1 MEKNELENAIMAH
14 LLQIRDLLKQYSLDA
29 ISLNVHITD
38 ESINAFNRY
47 WEEETKVPINMFRL
61 LEYGGD
67 GDDK

>member
-1 MEKNELENAIMAH
+1 MEKNELESLIMEH
-14 LLQIRDLLKQYSLDA
+14 LLQIRNLLKQYSFDA

-61 LEYGGD
+61 LEDGGD
-67 GDDK
+67 GYDK